1 VALPRER
8 ARRAPLR
15 ALRSARR
22 ALFFAG
28 LTSAPAHALELDA
41 GGEPVSFDVT
51 LATSVIRAVDNRDFR
66 LNQVPTLAND
76 DYGVLFDRLNLQAS
90 RGALQLGMRLDHAWF
105 YTSPDPTAIAL
116 ELEEARRAAEGG
128 PASPAFFRRKVDEA
142 GVELS
147 NRYINWLYPAKYYAA
162 YTTRSLELSLGDAY
176 AELGRGFVLSLRK
189 QDELASDTTLRG
201 VRATVRLASG
211 PLKLRVTALGGGLN
225 PLRIDEASGRY
236 LGSDES
242 VRPGFLALT
251 EAGMPG
257 AIETDFVTAGEDCLR
272 TGTCS
277 YAPDRLAAGQIEAR
291 GPGFVLATQ
300 ASLLVRQPAL
310 SNDVVR
316 TSRHTLTASQSLEL
330 LRIAGAGSLY
340 VEGALQK
347 LDHSGGATGV
357 PNRELDPG
365 HALYVSASVDARPLH
380 LALEGKH
387 YRRFFPLLANVSTA
401 RAREFALL
409 AYSAPP
415 TTEALENDTEFEGF
429 NTCTTGG
436 RLRADARASKRL
448 ELFGWLGH
456 YRTWAESA
464 TNDACVIRREL
475 ENRVF
480 DAALGAD
487 AETWDRDSHAL
498 LELGGRLDESAEP
511 APAPGESETS
521 RLYYYEVR
529 ARYVLGVA
537 LGGPFH
543 LDVEG
548 LHRRR
553 YQRVGGPE
561 DPWFQ
566 GRQVVALTWAP
577 RWSFA
582 FGTEYDTSGLVPA
595 TYFNGEVTFRP
606 SSDSSASLF
615 AGQRAGALRC
625 VGGVCRVFPPF
636 EGARLDV
643 TFRF

>member
-1 VALPRER
+1 VLLSSSA
-8 ARRAPLR
+8 R
-15 ALRSARR
+15 ALETEIA
-22 ALFFAG
+22 
-28 LTSAPAHALELDA
+28 
-41 GGEPVSFDVT
+41 GEPATLDVT
-51 LATSVIRAVDNRDFR
+51 LATSAIRAFDNRDFR

-76 DYGVLFDRLNLQAS
+76 DYGVLFDRLNLQAT
-90 RGALQLGMRLDHAWF
+90 RGELQLGLRLDHAWF

-116 ELEEARRAAEGG
+116 ELEEARRDAEGG
-128 PASPAFFRRKVDEA
+128 PADPAFFRRKVDEA

-147 NRYINWLYPAKYYAA
+147 NRYINWLYPAKYYVA
-162 YTTRSLELSLGDAY
+162 YTTRALELSAGDAY
-176 AELGRGFVLSLRK
+176 AELGRGLVLSLRK

-201 VRATVRLASG
+201 VRATLRLSSG
-211 PLKLRVTALGGGLN
+211 PVKLRLTALGGSAN

-236 LGSDES
+236 LGTDDS
-242 VRPGFLALT
+242 VRPSFVKLT
-251 EAGMPG
+251 EAGMPT
-257 AIETDFVTAGEDCLR
+257 AIETDFVREGGDCQSS
-272 TGTCS
+272 GTCS
-277 YAPDRLAAGQIEAR
+277 YAPDRLLAGQIEAR

-300 ASLLVRQPAL
+300 ASLVVRQPAL
-310 SNDVVR
+310 SSDVVR
-316 TSRHTLTASQSLEL
+316 TARNTLTASQSLEL
-330 LRIAGAGSLY
+330 LRLGGNGSLY

-347 LDHSGGATGV
+347 LDHADRGALAAAN
-357 PNRELDPG
+357 PELDPG
-365 HALYVSASVDARPLH
+365 HALYVAASFDARPLH
-380 LALEGKH
+380 FALEAKH
-387 YRRFFPLLANVSTA
+387 YRRFFPLLANVSTS

-415 TTEALENDTEFEGF
+415 TTEALENDTEFESF

-436 RLRADARASKRL
+436 RLKADARASKAL
-448 ELFGWLGH
+448 ELFAWFGH

-464 TNDACVIRREL
+464 TNDACLIEDEL

-480 DAALGAD
+480 DAALGGDLSSDSRD
-487 AETWDRDSHAL
+487 AHAL
-498 LELGGRLDESAEP
+498 LELGGRLDRSTEP
-511 APAPGESETS
+511 LPAPGESEAS
-521 RLYYYEVR
+521 RLYYYEAR
-529 ARYVLGVA
+529 ARYVVA
-537 LGGPFH
+537 TPLGGPFS

-561 DPWFQ
+561 DPWFE

-582 FGTEYDTSGLVPA
+582 FGAEYDTSGLVPS

-606 SSDSSASLF
+606 TPDWSASAF

-643 TFRF
+643 TLRF